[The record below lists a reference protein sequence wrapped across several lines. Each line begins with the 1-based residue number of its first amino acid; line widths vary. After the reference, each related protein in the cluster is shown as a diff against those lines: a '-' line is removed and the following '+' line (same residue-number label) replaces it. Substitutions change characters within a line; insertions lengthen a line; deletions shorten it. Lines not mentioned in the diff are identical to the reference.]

1 MAVKADSK
9 NGATVWLDSEYPW
22 AIRREFWSI
31 GLRPGSRLPWYVGNG
46 VPEFMSCSRVR
57 YTSWAMW

>member
-1 MAVKADSK
+1 MPLRASD
-9 NGATVWLDSEYPW
+9 GLDSEYPW

-46 VPEFMSCSRVR
+46 VPEFINCSRVR
-57 YTSWAMW
+57 